1 MDCGLILGA
10 GAVTVR
16 SRTPGVSLAP

>member
-1 MDCGLILGA
+1 MDCGLILWA

-16 SRTPGVSLAP
+16 SRTPGASLAP